1 MSNPGVLQNDT
12 GEGATRDFFKS
23 AGFDNSMMQM
33 ENL

>member
-23 AGFDNSMMQM
+23 AGFDHSVRRI